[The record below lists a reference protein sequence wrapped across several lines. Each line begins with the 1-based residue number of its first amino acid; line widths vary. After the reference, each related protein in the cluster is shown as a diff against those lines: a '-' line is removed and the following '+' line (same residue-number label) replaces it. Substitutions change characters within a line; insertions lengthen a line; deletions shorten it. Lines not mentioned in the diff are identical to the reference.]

1 MRSQGK
7 TVQYSQAL
15 KFTSLQAM
23 WNKGETREINEK
35 QVEQKANI
43 IIYENARKCLLGL
56 LFLCKKEVK
65 RPNA

>member
-56 LFLCKKEVK
+56 GRYFYVKKK
-65 RPNA
+65 